1 MGIQI
6 FCRQALKLKLISGV
20 IIVRFTN
27 VSGCQGHAA
36 QVDIRVIQDG
46 LITLGEHHGNTGWA
60 YITFVLMGNA
70 GHMAGFHIIP
80 TQKTFH

>member
-1 MGIQI
+1 
-6 FCRQALKLKLISGV
+6 
-20 IIVRFTN
+20 
-27 VSGCQGHAA
+27 
-36 QVDIRVIQDG
+36 VDIRVIQDG